1 MVAETSG
8 SEKALGVAPESPA
21 AVSGFEEEFLNW
33 LSSESV
39 THRHLELEGRSGTVL
54 LLGGDQ
60 EGILDEASSA
70 PPASGLA
77 LHLLPTPRCLQSC
90 APPAAMAQLTAAN
103 PSLQIVHLHEDIWQH
118 RGDICRSRLLAR
130 LGRLGSRTFARKTIA
145 KRISA
150 EVYVPFLEDHHL
162 WGPTRAKHAYG
173 LHCVTTG
180 ELMAV
185 ATFSARRHVI
195 RGGVRHRSHEL
206 LRCCAKRDGHVV
218 GGISKL
224 IAAFIKDHR
233 PDDIVTV
240 IDRDWGT
247 GSKSWHLLGF
257 ETVQTMPPLP
267 MAIGEDGIRRHLIG
281 AGIMPMD
288 DDSSAL
294 ESSQISSTLKGNG
307 HGGKRTKKGSRPGL
321 PCLVQES
328 LASHCT
334 AGEVRQFLASHRFFI
349 VHDTGVERLMALY
362 GGPPGRSK
370 HCGSSTNHDG
380 IGDNNNAGQEYS
392 STALEAW
399 AHSVP
404 RYGGQY
410 YSDNSGIYLLLRSS
424 EQDRLSRL
432 NHHTTIAMQ

>member
-1 MVAETSG
+1 M
-8 SEKALGVAPESPA
+8 ALGSAPETTAS
-21 AVSGFEEEFLNW
+21 VSSFEEEVLNW

-39 THRHLELEGRSGTVL
+39 MHRRLELEGRSGTVL
-54 LLGGDQ
+54 LLRGDR
-60 EGILDEASSA
+60 EGELDDATASSA
-70 PPASGLA
+70 PASGLA
-77 LHLLPTPRCLQSC
+77 LHLLPTPRSLQDC

-103 PSLQIVHLHEDIWQH
+103 PCLQIVHLHQDIWQH

-150 EVYVPFLEDHHL
+150 AAYVPFLEDHHL

-173 LHCVTTG
+173 LHCVATG
-180 ELMAV
+180 ELLAV

-224 IAAFIKDHR
+224 IAAFNKEHS

-281 AGIMPMD
+281 AGITPMD
-288 DDSSAL
+288 DDASSARV
-294 ESSQISSTLKGNG
+294 ESSQNSSSTLKGNG
-307 HGGKRTKKGSRPGL
+307 HGGSKSTRKGSRPGL
-321 PCLVQES
+321 PRLVQES
-328 LASHCT
+328 LARHCT

-349 VHDTGVERLMALY
+349 VHDTGVERLMVLCVD
-362 GGPPGRSK
+362 GPPGRSK
-370 HCGSSTNHDG
+370 HCGRSTNHDDG
-380 IGDNNNAGQEYS
+380 IGDADNSAGQQEYS

-404 RYGGQY
+404 RYGGRY
-410 YSDNSGIYLLLRSS
+410 YSDNPGIQLLLRSS

-432 NHHTTIAMQ
+432 DHETIAQCN